1 MSDFKKFFHYK
12 KIGEFM
18 MNTRMKFGGLF
29 FSILLLL
36 SGCTCEKCDSDKK
49 ESTSSVVAAP
59 EAVVDSEVLVSIDG
73 KPVLTVNA
81 FQEFMQE
88 TLGADP
94 QMQMMAQFMPDFEE
108 QVFERG
114 KLSGLTLEEW
124 VKRNNIKADP
134 EYKKMREQA
143 EKALDA
149 MLTQKIFIQ
158 KHVKE
163 VSDSDA
169 QKYYNENKAKDPNLM
184 VAPDG
189 VGAKG
194 LSFETEV
201 AAKEFYNKVNELK
214 GDIEKAAKEM
224 KKDVEDFGVV
234 SQMSMIDP
242 TVKEAL
248 LEVKT
253 TPVLLSVIK
262 AGDKEFWVVKALDK
276 QKAQYAQFEQVQDR
290 IKESLMNKKIEGVF
304 EAKIPEYQKEYGF
317 VVNHA
322 YFENKKKEKEEQQ
335 AKMLQAM
342 KEEKAQ
348 QEKQAP
354 SSSGQKELA
363 QANPMQKAA

>member
-1 MSDFKKFFHYK
+1 
-12 KIGEFM
+12 M
-18 MNTRMKFGGLF
+18 MNTHIRFGSLF

-36 SGCTCEKCDSDKK
+36 SGCSCEKCDLSKK
-49 ESTSSVVAAP
+49 EAASPAVTAP
-59 EAVVDSEVLVSIDG
+59 EAVIDSEVLVSIDG

-108 QVFERG
+108 QIFERA
-114 KLSGLTLEEW
+114 KLSELTLNEW
-124 VKRNNIKADP
+124 AKRSNIKADAA
-134 EYKKMREQA
+134 YKKMREQA
-143 EKALDA
+143 EKALDI
-149 MLTQKIFIQ
+149 MLNQKMFIQ

-169 QKYYNENKAKDPNLM
+169 QKYYNENKATDPNLM
-184 VAPDG
+184 VSPDG
-189 VGAKG
+189 VEAKG
-194 LSFETEV
+194 LSFETDV
-201 AAKEFYNKVNELK
+201 AAKEFYNKVTELK
-214 GDIEKAAKEM
+214 GDIEKAAKEV
-224 KKDVEDFGVV
+224 KKEVEDLGVV

-253 TPVLLSVIK
+253 APVLLSVIK
-262 AGDKEFWVVKALDK
+262 AGDKEFWVVKALNK

-304 EAKIPEYQKEYGF
+304 ETKIPEYQKEYGF

-322 YFENKKKEKEEQQ
+322 YFENKKKEKEGQQ
-335 AKMLQAM
+335 AKMLQVM

-348 QEKQAP
+348 QEKQVP

-363 QANPMQKAA
+363 QANPVQKAA